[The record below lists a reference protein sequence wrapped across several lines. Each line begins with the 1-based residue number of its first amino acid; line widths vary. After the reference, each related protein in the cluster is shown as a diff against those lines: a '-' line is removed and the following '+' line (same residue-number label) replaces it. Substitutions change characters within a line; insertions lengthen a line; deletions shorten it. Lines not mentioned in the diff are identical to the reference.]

1 MAVYKLFPLQDA
13 TIYSFYKYMN
23 TGIDPIIEAG
33 NLNVNINPIPQV
45 FRFLVEFDQNEIN
58 SVIDNTIGNVQFSS
72 SLRCYIA
79 NAQGV
84 DHDSCLEVYPISGS
98 WRNGT
103 GTYLDVP
110 ITTNGCSW
118 VSRTFSGSGG
128 EDWDLATSTAYVTA
142 SWSGS
147 DNQGGGNWYTGS
159 LDTNANIE
167 VSQCFTLRSEKDLN
181 APVTDIIKTWYSSSK
196 GIAGTYTRIV
206 NDGFIVKWEDTIEFS
221 TSDAIQ
227 PIMQFYS
234 VDTNTIYP
242 PQLELKWDDQ
252 VFETGNLPAI
262 ATTDFYA
269 ALDSNPG
276 VFYSESINRFRINVR
291 PDFPTRT
298 FLTASLD
305 TQNHYLN
312 SSSMYSVKDLDTNE
326 TLIDFDPEFTKISC
340 DAQSNYFD
348 IYMNGLQPERY
359 YKILIQTTISG
370 STIVKD
376 DEYYFKVINR

>member
-33 NLNVNINPIPQV
+33 NLNVNINPVPQV
-45 FRFLVEFDQNEIN
+45 VRFLVEFDQNEIN

-276 VFYSESINRFRINVR
+276 VFYSDSINRFRINVR